1 MVQNPFA
8 DLSCAPQTNEDRI
21 EFIPR
26 TTIDRVIAACPN
38 LEREVIFALAR
49 YGGARVPSRSFRR
62 YAPVSNGLTTSA
74 SPGRSTRCREQWG
87 GPSSALDAQQF
98 AGPPPALPET
108 DRRRLRASHRLPGA
122 KPDTFSGH
130 LEPST
135 LHYAREKSLDVV
147 KDAEKSTPDRDR
159 TCDLSFRKAP
169 LYPTEL
175 RGRMRHAPAIAATP
189 APGIL
194 RTAAAPDDARGSRAI
209 PRRK

>member
-135 LHYAREKSLDVV
+135 LHYASEKSLDFV
-147 KDAEKSTPDRDR
+147 KDPKNQ
-159 TCDLSFRKAP
+159 
-169 LYPTEL
+169 YP
-175 RGRMRHAPAIAATP
+175 RQ
-189 APGIL
+189 
-194 RTAAAPDDARGSRAI
+194 GSNKRSVA
-209 PRRK
+209 RRKPEKGKSPGANSGTTKRSGRRGQSKKANGRKGGAR